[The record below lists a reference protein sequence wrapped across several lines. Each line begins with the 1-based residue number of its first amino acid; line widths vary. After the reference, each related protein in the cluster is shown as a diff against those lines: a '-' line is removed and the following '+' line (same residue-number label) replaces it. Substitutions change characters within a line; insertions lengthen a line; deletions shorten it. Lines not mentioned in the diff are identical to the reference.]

1 MKIQLHDVVFLY
13 YCEENGNFASGVS
26 KYFALASNPDYY
38 FLEASVTD
46 SCYAKQ
52 KIYDFAI

>member
-1 MKIQLHDVVFLY
+1 MILFLLY
-13 YCEENGNFASGVS
+13 YYEENGNFASSVS
-26 KYFALASNPDYY
+26 KYFVFATNPYYY
-38 FLEASVTD
+38 FLVASVTD

>member
-1 MKIQLHDVVFLY
+1 MMLFLLY
-13 YCEENGNFASGVS
+13 YYEENGNFASSVS
-26 KYFALASNPDYY
+26 KYFVLASNPDYY
-38 FLEASVTD
+38 FLGVSVTD